1 MSFDW
6 NDLRYFISV
15 ARTGRLTTAAPR
27 MGTDHATVSRRIR
40 ALEESL
46 GAALF
51 NRSPRGYTLTDM
63 GERLLRYA
71 EDMETTSAHIQNDI
85 AGERFSLSGVVR
97 VGAPDGFG
105 AFFLAPRIGDLVK
118 RNPELDLQIVAMP
131 RIFSLSKREADV
143 AIGLSQPKRGRLF
156 SRKLTD
162 YSLHVY
168 ASRDYLQ
175 KHEPILRREDFSN
188 HLLIGYIQ
196 EMIYA
201 PELDYILHIGERL
214 RPRLSSTN
222 LIAQMRATQAGN
234 GLCILPDFMAGHD
247 PDLVPV
253 LPAEVEL
260 KRSFWL
266 VAHEDSRESARVR
279 TVMRFVADKV
289 DEARGDFMNFHSEHP
304 D

>member
-1 MSFDW
+1 MTRLLPRSLLGQVMLALAAALLIAQAISAVMLYRAASERREFALASAASFQLLAGQRR
-6 NDLRYFISV
+6 DLRGERRASGPPRPVTRRIPG
-15 ARTGRLTTAAPR
+15 AERGLRLP
-27 MGTDHATVSRRIR
+27 RRIR
-40 ALEESL
+40 FTETAAAPLLPGESR
-46 GAALF
+46 
-51 NRSPRGYTLTDM
+51 N
-63 GERLLRYA
+63 
-71 EDMETTSAHIQNDI
+71 SA
-85 AGERFSLSGVVR
+85 
-97 VGAPDGFG
+97 
-105 AFFLAPRIGDLVK
+105 
-118 RNPELDLQIVAMP
+118 
-131 RIFSLSKREADV
+131 REATIAQQLERHGLAV
-143 AIGLSQPKRGRLF
+143 AEVVATERAVSADP
-156 SRKLTD
+156 
-162 YSLHVY
+162 
-168 ASRDYLQ
+168 
-175 KHEPILRREDFSN
+175 
-188 HLLIGYIQ
+188 LIAQ
-196 EMIYA
+196 SA
-201 PELDYILHIGERL
+201 ADSPEWRERL